1 MRRIEQYE
9 QAKPIADNLKVK
21 DMAKYEVGKILYA
34 DIWNMYG
41 FSRIEKLKRIAALI
55 LCNPINFSEC
65 LDSKESKNI
74 ALEIQYKGH
83 VERIDNST
91 IYNNLYRYLK
101 PSKHMILEK
110 KYIFHPRGC
119 LKRLV
124 RLINYFGDIRH
135 FTIAERLYLAA
146 QLVMVKGLIEYLER
160 MEFFE
165 GYRYLLIFQEYDTI
179 SSTVIQNAHLHG
191 VKVISP
197 QHGMPM
203 NRHEDKD
210 QLFFDGF
217 QCDYKLVWNEFEKQ
231 QYISAGVRDDR
242 IYIVGN
248 TKTLCMEDFCSES
261 YPDYSSLEKTEDFG
275 VLLNCPQNDN
285 AFEDNCKLLEAA
297 QILAVE
303 KDLHFYIKLHPLDS
317 ISKYK
322 EILKCNC
329 AYVLEPNITMK
340 EYQKYVKFSI
350 AHITAA
356 IFDLIYDGCFVFQ
369 YVMGENYPVDISSIY
384 KFTSPEELL
393 VKYSKWT
400 CNLLYYKE
408 MYQATVNK
416 YYIKNAKERHDAFFK
431 YLLSEEDVYRQ
442 YLKYGEG

>member
-1 MRRIEQYE
+1 M
-9 QAKPIADNLKVK
+9 
-21 DMAKYEVGKILYA
+21 
-34 DIWNMYG
+34 
-41 FSRIEKLKRIAALI
+41 
-55 LCNPINFSEC
+55 
-65 LDSKESKNI
+65 
-74 ALEIQYKGH
+74 
-83 VERIDNST
+83 
-91 IYNNLYRYLK
+91 
-101 PSKHMILEK
+101 
-110 KYIFHPRGC
+110 
-119 LKRLV
+119 
-124 RLINYFGDIRH
+124 
-135 FTIAERLYLAA
+135 
-146 QLVMVKGLIEYLER
+146 MVKGLIEYLER

-231 QYISAGVRDDR
+231 QYISAGVSADR
-242 IYIVGN
+242 IFIVGN
-248 TKTLCMEDFCSES
+248 TKTLCMEDYCSES
-261 YPDYSSLEKTEDFG
+261 HPDYITMEKTEDFG

-285 AFEDNCKLLEAA
+285 AFEDNCRLLEAA
-297 QILAVE
+297 QFLAVE
-303 KDLHFYIKLHPLDS
+303 KGLHFYIKLHPMDS

-340 EYQKYVKFSI
+340 EYQKCVRFSI

-369 YVMGENYPVDISSIY
+369 YIMGENYPVDISSIY
-384 KFTSPEELL
+384 KFTSPKELL
-393 VKYSKWT
+393 VKYNKWT
-400 CNLLYYKE
+400 CDFLHYKE
-408 MYQATVNK
+408 VYQETVNK
-416 YYIKNAKERHDAFFK
+416 YYVINAKERHDAFFK
-431 YLLSEEDVYRQ
+431 YLLSEEGIERQ
-442 YLKYGEG
+442 